1 MALVTPKKI
10 AEQTNLH
17 PNTIRNWVDRGI
29 ITAQKDF
36 RGRRWF
42 PNPEQTVKRIQGLL
56 NGDIQLDG
64 NNTST

>member
-1 MALVTPKKI
+1 MALVTPKQI
-10 AEQTNLH
+10 AEKTNLH

-56 NGDIQLDG
+56 SGKIKLNSQ
-64 NNTST
+64 S